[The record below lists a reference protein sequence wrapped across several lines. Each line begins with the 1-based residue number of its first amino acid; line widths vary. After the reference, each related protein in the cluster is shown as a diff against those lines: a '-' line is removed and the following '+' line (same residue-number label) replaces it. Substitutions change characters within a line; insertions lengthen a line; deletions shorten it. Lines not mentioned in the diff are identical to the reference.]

1 MSSSHCH
8 LIRTRVISRAGEKR
22 GADEHRGQLL
32 AGFEGRV
39 V

>member
-8 LIRTRVISRAGEKR
+8 PIYTRAINRAGEKR

-32 AGFEGRV
+32 ARFEGRV